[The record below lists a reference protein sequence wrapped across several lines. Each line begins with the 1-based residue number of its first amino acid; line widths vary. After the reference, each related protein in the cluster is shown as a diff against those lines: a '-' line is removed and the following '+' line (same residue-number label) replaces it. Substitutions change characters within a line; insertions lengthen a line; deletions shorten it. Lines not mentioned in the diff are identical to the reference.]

1 MRNLLPTLVIACG
14 ALLPVATV
22 QAAPASQL
30 SGFAAKN
37 FGGFKA
43 GYKFTLKVKEVTTIA
58 TSGKPPGSIPKF
70 KKGEKITFKIGN
82 KGELTGPK
90 KVKIKFAGTSANIV
104 EYSSVSKDP
113 FKLTSTG
120 RIAKDTKGKPQE
132 GAITFN
138 IAVLKGFTP
147 QNFQVSYTLTK

>member
-30 SGFAAKN
+30 SEFAKKD

-43 GYKFTLKVKEVTTIA
+43 GYKFTLKVKEVTIIA

-70 KKGEKITFKIGN
+70 KKGEKIAFKIGS

-90 KVKIKFAGTSANIV
+90 KVKIKFAGTTANIV
-104 EYSSVSKDP
+104 EYSSIGKDP
-113 FKLTSTG
+113 LKLSSSG
-120 RIAKDTKGKPQE
+120 RIAKGTNGKPQD
-132 GAITFN
+132 GVITFN
-138 IAVLKGFTP
+138 INVLKGFTP
-147 QNFQVSYTLTK
+147 SSYQVSYTLTK

>member
-1 MRNLLPTLVIACG
+1 MRNLLPTIVVACG

-30 SGFAAKN
+30 SEFAAKT

-70 KKGEKITFKIGN
+70 KKGEKINFKIGN

-90 KVKIKFAGTSANIV
+90 KVKIKFQGVSANIN
-104 EYSSVSKDP
+104 EYSSIGKDP
-113 FKLTSTG
+113 LKLSSSG
-120 RIAKDTKGKPQE
+120 RISKGTTGKPEQ
-132 GAITFN
+132 GVITFN
-138 IAVLKGFTP
+138 INTLSGFTP
-147 QNFQVSYTLTK
+147 NSYQVSYTLEK